1 MDPLNDD
8 ALLAELGDAVRGAAD
23 VPPGFVAA
31 GKAAFTW
38 RNVDAEL
45 AQLQYD
51 SASAPAS
58 TTTRSQ
64 ASRPRA
70 LTFSTGELT
79 IELELTGEGL
89 LGQLVPPQRGQV
101 QVQTRTGATTTVQA
115 TVQVDEVGWFAVRP
129 VPAAMLRLRVE
140 VAGHDPVLTEWITP

>member
-1 MDPLNDD
+1 MRVMDPLNDD
-8 ALLAELGDAVRGAAD
+8 ELLAELGDAVRGAAQ

-38 RNVDAEL
+38 RNVDAEMAHL
-45 AQLQYD
+45 RYD
-51 SASAPAS
+51 STTAPAS

-64 ASRPRA
+64 TSRTRA
-70 LTFSTGELT
+70 LTFSTAELT
-79 IELELTGEGL
+79 IELELTSDGL
-89 LGQLVPPQRGQV
+89 LGQLVPPQPGEV
-101 QVQTRTGATTTVQA
+101 QVQTRTGSTT
-115 TVQVDEVGWFAVRP
+115 TVQVDEIGWFAVRP

>member
-1 MDPLNDD
+1 MDPMDDD
-8 ALLAELGDAVRGAAD
+8 ALLAELGDAVRGAAQ

-38 RNVDAEL
+38 RNLDAEL

-51 SASAPAS
+51 SATAPAS

-64 ASRPRA
+64 TSRPRA
-70 LTFSTGELT
+70 LTFSTDDLA
-79 IELELTGEGL
+79 IELELTAEAL
-89 LGQLVPPQRGQV
+89 LGQLVPAQRGEV
-101 QVQTRTGATTTVQA
+101 QVQTRTGTTT

-129 VPAAMLRLRVE
+129 VPAVMLRLRVE